1 MKKVIGLTGSIA
13 TGKSTV
19 SNKLKSLGYQVIDCD
34 EINHEILKKD
44 NEGYL
49 GVVEA
54 FGDGILDIEL
64 EINRKELGKLIFSNK
79 ELKTKLNQILHPI
92 IKKIVN
98 EKISEIEDGLVFL
111 DCPLLFETDFHKLCD
126 YTIVV
131 YVNFDTQ
138 IHRLM
143 ERDSITFPEALKKIY
158 AQMPLDDKIELADF
172 IIDNCHLLSDL
183 DWQIKQLLF
192 RLEKM

>member
-54 FGDGILDIEL
+54 FGDGILDI
-64 EINRKELGKLIFSNK
+64 
-79 ELKTKLNQILHPI
+79 
-92 IKKIVN
+92 
-98 EKISEIEDGLVFL
+98 
-111 DCPLLFETDFHKLCD
+111 
-126 YTIVV
+126 
-131 YVNFDTQ
+131 
-138 IHRLM
+138 
-143 ERDSITFPEALKKIY
+143 
-158 AQMPLDDKIELADF
+158 
-172 IIDNCHLLSDL
+172 
-183 DWQIKQLLF
+183 
-192 RLEKM
+192 